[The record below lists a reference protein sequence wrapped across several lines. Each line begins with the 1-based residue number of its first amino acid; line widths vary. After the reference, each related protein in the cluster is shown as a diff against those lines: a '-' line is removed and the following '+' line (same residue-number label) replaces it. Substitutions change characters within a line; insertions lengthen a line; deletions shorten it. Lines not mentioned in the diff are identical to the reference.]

1 MDPDSAEAAAS
12 AASIGEAGEAA
23 PANASSNQAVPNSV
37 ANLLSQA
44 FNGESTVGSPLKK
57 QRADDETPDRSIN
70 FPSALGDVLG
80 RATADQQKKQAQT
93 ATQSTAQAIVKG
105 DEDEEL

>member
-1 MDPDSAEAAAS
+1 MEPDAS
-12 AASIGEAGEAA
+12 G
-23 PANASSNQAVPNSV
+23 ASSSRKSPSAGPNAEEGPTADSSSGNQAVPNSV

-44 FNGESTVGSPLKK
+44 FGGDSTTVGSPLKK
-57 QRADDETPDRSIN
+57 QRADDDETPDRSVN

-80 RATADQQKKQAQT
+80 RAMADQQKKEEK
-93 ATQSTAQAIVKG
+93 SKI